1 MDIKHL
7 FKNHAFQNIPLNFE
21 EAYDLGCYALKG
33 CNGNTLAQVQSI
45 AALSALHNMATY
57 AWRWTLEA
65 ERFHGHR
72 LPRNAAEQIAGV
84 CAAIFEEDIAK
95 SDFGFAKPNVPYV
108 MDNCGMGGD
117 LIVTANVSTLA
128 GLIAAAAGIPMC
140 KHGSPANAD
149 GGRHGS
155 SDFIAQTLGLATR
168 PSKEVLERCVETE
181 CFGYIEAL
189 DTRYKHIHS
198 QTHDVAQLPHM
209 NDIIGP
215 ITSPVDPQLL
225 TRRVVGLNQLV
236 PPRIVA
242 EAYRILDQRGTTDL
256 QHGLFV
262 RGFADKNHL
271 QGIDELSLCAGGT
284 QVAEL
289 HDDEIREF
297 TLTASDFG
305 LSPISVES
313 ISPPKPMS
321 KGEFSLRILRHQ
333 IDGAPLRMILAN
345 ASLLFVLAEQAADY
359 RRGYEMAEEVF
370 ASGAVADKVERLR
383 SIIPA

>member
-1 MDIKHL
+1 
-7 FKNHAFQNIPLNFE
+7 
-21 EAYDLGCYALKG
+21 
-33 CNGNTLAQVQSI
+33 
-45 AALSALHNMATY
+45 
-57 AWRWTLEA
+57 
-65 ERFHGHR
+65 
-72 LPRNAAEQIAGV
+72 
-84 CAAIFEEDIAK
+84 
-95 SDFGFAKPNVPYV
+95 
-108 MDNCGMGGD
+108 MGGD

-128 GLIAAAAGIPMC
+128 GLIAAAAGMPMC
-140 KHGSPANAD
+140 KHGSPATPTVD
-149 GGRHGS
+149 VWQFRFH
-155 SDFIAQTLGLATR
+155 R
-168 PSKEVLERCVETE
+168 PDARPGDPPDKEVLERCVETE

-236 PPRIVA
+236 PPRMVA

-256 QHGLFV
+256 RHGLFV

-271 QGIDELSLCAGGT
+271 QGIDELSLCAGRT

-345 ASLLFVLAEQAADY
+345 ASLLFVLPNRRPTTVAATKWRKRFSQAAPSPTKSNASDRSFLHSISWVGTFTY
-359 RRGYEMAEEVF
+359 PIPIFHDRIELHPFYE
-370 ASGAVADKVERLR
+370 
-383 SIIPA
+383 PH